1 MAADCSASQSESTG
15 RDPVYSTNGGSS
27 LVYANPPYTFAAP
40 TSKNPYPPGAVF
52 DQPQATATTFR
63 SLDVPS
69 LAVDN
74 NGRVW
79 LAFSQRF
86 NGPTVGTYT
95 SRIMLMT
102 LPKGSTTWTAPYVA
116 DGSASSSTTT
126 RTYGHQFMP
135 SLNFTYGKLML
146 AVDSRRDNLEG
157 VLQCPTGKTCTD
169 LSQVSLVDLPIPGE
183 HNLRSQDDFHSVHL

>member
-1 MAADCSASQSESTG
+1 QPQILSQSQKLAQGTVAAIDPATG
-15 RDPVYSTNGGSS
+15 NVYVAWRQIAVLSNQNQPDAIQFAYSTNGGSS
-27 LVYANPPYTFAAP
+27 FVYANPPYTFAAP
-40 TSKNPYPPGAVF
+40 TSKNPFPPGGVF

-116 DGSASSSTTT
+116 
-126 RTYGHQFMP
+126 
-135 SLNFTYGKLML
+135 
-146 AVDSRRDNLEG
+146 
-157 VLQCPTGKTCTD
+157 
-169 LSQVSLVDLPIPGE
+169 
-183 HNLRSQDDFHSVHL
+183 